1 NTKEKRMRR
10 AEGRRAASGFA
21 SVIAKLARA
30 IERALPN
37 AESFHPR
44 QRAHCAVESL
54 EDRRLL
60 TASVIINEFMSSNQT
75 GYQDPAFP
83 GQFPDWIELYNTT
96 GSAVNLQGW
105 QLKDGS

>member
-1 NTKEKRMRR
+1 MRR

-21 SVIAKLARA
+21 SVISKLTRA
-30 IERALPN
+30 IEQALPR
-37 AESFHPR
+37 AKSFHPR
-44 QRAHCAVESL
+44 HRAHCTVETL

-60 TASVIINEFMSSNQT
+60 TASVIVNEFMTSNQT
-75 GYQDPAFP
+75 GYQEPAFP

-105 QLKDGS
+105 Q